1 MMDDGYSC
9 EACIPVYI
17 RVFNIVSDFFAKLP
31 KDEAT
36 MCLGFLLCFFGT
48 ATTTTTATAL

>member
-48 ATTTTTATAL
+48 ATTTPTATAL